1 MGGQS
6 QTAWQRALACEA
18 RALESPDPALKE
30 TFERLRDMWL
40 SIGNLN
46 EAVPTRRQQPGW
58 QAF

>member
-1 MGGQS
+1 
-6 QTAWQRALACEA
+6 LACEA

-46 EAVPTRRQQPGW
+46 EAVATRRQQPGW